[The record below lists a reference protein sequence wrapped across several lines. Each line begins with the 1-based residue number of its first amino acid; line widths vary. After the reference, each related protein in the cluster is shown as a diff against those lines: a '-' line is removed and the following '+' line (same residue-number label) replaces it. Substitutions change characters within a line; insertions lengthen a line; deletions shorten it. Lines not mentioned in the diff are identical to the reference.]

1 MNHKTSFI
9 AKSTYLLLILAVVMA
24 LFASS
29 VARPVQAAG
38 ETVSVWV
45 TTPDQSKLLQQQ
57 ADLTF
62 AADSGSNPLT
72 ITVNPASTYQQMD
85 GWGASLT
92 DSSAWLIFNSSA
104 RNTIMNDL
112 FNTSTGIGLSF
123 LRQPIGASDFSRSG
137 NYNFDNTCCDLN
149 DFSISHD
156 NAYIIPLLQ
165 QARSINPSVKV
176 MISPWSPPG
185 WMKTSGSMIGGGLN
199 HAVYSD
205 ALAQY
210 FVKSIQAYQAAGVPI
225 YALTPQN
232 EPLFSPA
239 GYPGSLMSAGDQ
251 GQWIAY
257 NLGPALANAGLGSVK
272 IIAYDHNWD
281 QTGYPTTVFQNSVAN
296 PYVAGVGWH
305 CYGGNVSAQNT
316 IHNSFPTKDT
326 WLTECSGGNWA
337 PYYNDFA
344 ANLKGMTENLIILN
358 ARYWSKS
365 AVLWNMALDPSN
377 GPTNGGCTTC
387 RGVVT
392 VNGGSYTKTVDY
404 YILGHASKFV
414 RSGAYRIASNT
425 FGGNSIENVA
435 FKNPDGSL
443 VVIALNNASSAQ
455 TFKIL
460 ISGQSVSYTLPAG
473 AVATFKWTPGSTPSA
488 TNTPTPTSPSG
499 TNIALNKAASSSSNE
514 TAAFT
519 PNLAV
524 DGNTTTRWSSA
535 FSDPQWIQVDLGST
549 QNINRVVLN
558 WEAAYGSA
566 YQIQVS
572 DAATGP
578 WTNIFSTT
586 TGNGATDDL
595 TGLSGSGRYIRMNGT
610 TRATAWGYSLFEF
623 QVFGSGGITNTP
635 TRTNTPVGPT
645 NTPTRTPTV
654 TLTSVPSSNL
664 ALNRPATSSS
674 NETAAFT
681 PNLAVDGNTTTRW
694 SSAFSD
700 PQWIQVDLGSTQNIN
715 RVVLNWEAAYGS
727 AYQIQ
732 VSDAATGPWTN
743 IFSTTTG
750 NGATDDLTGL
760 SGSGRYIRMNGT
772 VRATAYGYSLWEFA
786 VYGTGGSGPTNTPV
800 PSGVLPRTGWTATA
814 SSTGTGETPGNALDG
829 NAATRWS
836 TGAAQVNGQ
845 WFQVDMGAVRTFNR
859 IVLDAGASTG
869 DYPRGYQVFV
879 SNDGT
884 NWGSAI
890 ASGTGTTQSISITFA
905 TQSARYLRIVQTGS
919 VGNWWSIHELN
930 VYN

>member
-1 MNHKTSFI
+1 MQTSRTRVTHI
-9 AKSTYLLLILAVVMA
+9 IQASILLALLAALLASMVAKPA
-24 LFASS
+24 L
-29 VARPVQAAG
+29 AAG

-45 TTPDQSKLLQQQ
+45 TTGDQSKLLQQQ
-57 ADLTF
+57 ANLTF

-72 ITVNPASTYQQMD
+72 ITVNPATTYQQID

-92 DSSAWLIFNSSA
+92 DSSAWLIYNSSA
-104 RNTIMNDL
+104 RNAIMNDL

-156 NAYIIPLLQ
+156 QAYIIPLLT
-165 QARSINPSVKV
+165 QARSINSSVKV

-199 HAVYSD
+199 HATYSD

-316 IHNSFPTKDT
+316 IHNNFPAKDT

-344 ANLKGMTENLIILN
+344 ANLKGMTQNLIILN

-365 AVLWNMALDPSN
+365 GVLWNMALDNNN

-425 FGGNSIENVA
+425 FGANSIENVA

-443 VVIALNNASSAQ
+443 VVIALNNASSSQ

-488 TNTPTPTSPSG
+488 T
-499 TNIALNKAASSSSNE
+499 A
-514 TAAFT
+514 
-519 PNLAV
+519 
-524 DGNTTTRWSSA
+524 
-535 FSDPQWIQVDLGST
+535 
-549 QNINRVVLN
+549 
-558 WEAAYGSA
+558 
-566 YQIQVS
+566 
-572 DAATGP
+572 
-578 WTNIFSTT
+578 
-586 TGNGATDDL
+586 
-595 TGLSGSGRYIRMNGT
+595 
-610 TRATAWGYSLFEF
+610 
-623 QVFGSGGITNTP
+623 
-635 TRTNTPVGPT
+635 TRTNTSVPGA
-645 NTPTRTPTV
+645 TPTRTPTPGASGINPSAWYTVINRTSNKCVDMASAATVNGTKIQSWTCNNSNAQQWQFQV
-654 TLTSVPSSNL
+654 TSGSNYRVNNRNANVQVWDVSNVSVADGALIHSWTYGGGTNQQWQAVSEGGGFYHFVNLNSGKCLDLTN
-664 ALNRPATSSS
+664 
-674 NETAAFT
+674 
-681 PNLAVDGNTTTRW
+681 
-694 SSAFSD
+694 
-700 PQWIQVDLGSTQNIN
+700 GST
-715 RVVLNWEAAYGS
+715 ADG
-727 AYQIQ
+727 IQ
-732 VSDAATGPWTN
+732 FQQWACSGGPN
-743 IFSTTTG
+743 QSFS
-750 NGATDDLTGL
+750 LQQQ
-760 SGSGRYIRMNGT
+760 
-772 VRATAYGYSLWEFA
+772 
-786 VYGTGGSGPTNTPV
+786 P
-800 PSGVLPRTGWTATA
+800 
-814 SSTGTGETPGNALDG
+814 
-829 NAATRWS
+829 
-836 TGAAQVNGQ
+836 
-845 WFQVDMGAVRTFNR
+845 
-859 IVLDAGASTG
+859 
-869 DYPRGYQVFV
+869 
-879 SNDGT
+879 
-884 NWGSAI
+884 
-890 ASGTGTTQSISITFA
+890 
-905 TQSARYLRIVQTGS
+905 
-919 VGNWWSIHELN
+919 
-930 VYN
+930 